1 MTYTMYTRAH
11 IHVPVSPS
19 HNVKSP
25 PGSYHGGSTDF
36 NFFHIFENNVL

>member
-11 IHVPVSPS
+11 IPVSPS

-25 PGSYHGGSTDF
+25 PGSYYGGSTDF
-36 NFFHIFENNVL
+36 NFFQIFENNGLT